1 MAIVFSMART
11 KEFDVDLALARALDL
26 FHSKGFEGTSMQE
39 LVEHLG
45 INRGSLYA
53 TFGCKEEIYARAF
66 DLYTTTGGQ
75 EMVEAMA
82 ANTPLR
88 ERLSTFLYQLITDPD
103 GRGCFVVNTACERNH
118 VHEQSRIAT
127 TSSLTATR
135 NLFIDVCQ
143 KASDAGELREGMAPE
158 LAADLVLVLMQGMQV
173 MATAGADQHTLG
185 PVIEATLDQIT

>member
-1 MAIVFSMART
+1 MVSVVSMART
-11 KEFDVDLALARALDL
+11 KEFDVDLALSQALDL

-53 TFGCKEEIYARAF
+53 TFGCKEEIYARALE
-66 DLYTTTGGQ
+66 LYTTTGGQ
-75 EMVEAMA
+75 GMVEAMA
-82 ANTPLR
+82 AKTPLR

-118 VHEQSRIAT
+118 VHEASRIAT
-127 TSSLTATR
+127 TTSLTATR
-135 NLFIDVCQ
+135 DLFIDVC
-143 KASDAGELREGMAPE
+143 KRAATVGELHQGMTPE
-158 LAADLVLVLMQGMQV
+158 LAADLILVLMQGMQV
-173 MATAGADQHTLG
+173 LTTTGADQHTLG

>member
-1 MAIVFSMART
+1 MAIVSFMART

-53 TFGCKEEIYARAF
+53 TFGCKEDIYAQALE
-66 DLYTTTGGQ
+66 LYTTTGGQ
-75 EMVEAMA
+75 GMIEAMA

-88 ERLSTFLYQLITDPD
+88 ERLSAFLYQLITDPD

-118 VHEQSRIAT
+118 VHEQSRLAT
-127 TSSLTATR
+127 TASLAATR
-135 NLFIDVCQ
+135 DLFVDVCRRG
-143 KASDAGELREGMAPE
+143 ANLGELHDDMTPE
-158 LAADLVLVLMQGMQV
+158 LAADLVMVLMQGMQV
-173 MATAGADQHTLG
+173 MATTGADQHTLG